1 MSWLSY
7 KVKNWKYEQWL
18 LDTQWFLAALTS
30 PWLLFQ
36 SQPYQV
42 IFFVQRKKKRAR
54 TLLKDAEIIDIAEI
68 AVLLEE
74 KLGQQWLDPPKTQ
87 TMLWNLNF
95 EAEKRWQSWWLR
107 ESGSSQNTHSVVYIN
122 GQNLSYLDTKKLT
135 LFQALETQI
144 VHIEQ
149 DIYF

>member
-1 MSWLSY
+1 M
-7 KVKNWKYEQWL
+7 
-18 LDTQWFLAALTS
+18 AALTS

-42 IFFVQRKKKRAR
+42 IFFVQGKKKRAG

-68 AVLLEE
+68 TVLLEK
-74 KLGQQWLDPPKTQ
+74 KLGQRWLDPPKTQ
-87 TMLWNLNF
+87 TMPWDLNF
-95 EAEKRWQSWWLR
+95 EAEKRWQSWWLG
-107 ESGSSQNTHSVVYIN
+107 ESGLSQNTHSVAYIN